1 MNGSDLEN
9 NISVIVPSYLYES
22 SGPLLSD
29 NELLSSTIEKEF
41 AEYRNIVSSNS
52 NDYTVILS
60 GIESGVYDISSS
72 TSATMVELTMMNN
85 RLNRLEDSLYT
96 IVCFLVVFTI
106 LAIIKICFAIF
117 NKILGLGQA

>member
-1 MNGSDLEN
+1 MNGTDLEN
-9 NISVIVPSYLYES
+9 NISVIVPDYLYES
-22 SGPLLSD
+22 SGSVFSD
-29 NELLSSTIEKEF
+29 TELLSSTIEKEF
-41 AEYRNIVSSNS
+41 AEYRESVSSSS

-72 TSATMVELTMMNN
+72 TSATMVELNLMNN

-106 LAIIKICFAIF
+106 LAVIKICFAIF